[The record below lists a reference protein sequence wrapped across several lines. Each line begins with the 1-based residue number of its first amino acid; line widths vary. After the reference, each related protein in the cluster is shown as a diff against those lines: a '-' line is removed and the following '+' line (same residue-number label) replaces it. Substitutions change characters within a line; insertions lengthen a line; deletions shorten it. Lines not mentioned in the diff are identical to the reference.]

1 LGKRLGNCIVE
12 EQECFS
18 CDAVFL
24 VEHEL
29 DEEYYKTKFCP
40 FCGTKIAE
48 EDLDWN
54 DWDEDE

>member
-1 LGKRLGNCIVE
+1 ME

-24 VEHEL
+24 VEHDL
-29 DEEYYKTKFCP
+29 NEEYYKTTYCP

-48 EDLDWN
+48 EEDLNWDDWA
-54 DWDEDE
+54 EDE

>member
-1 LGKRLGNCIVE
+1 ME

-24 VEHEL
+24 VEHDL
-29 DEEYYKTKFCP
+29 NEEYYKTTYCP

-48 EDLDWN
+48 EEDLNWDE
-54 DWDEDE
+54 WDEDE

>member
-1 LGKRLGNCIVE
+1 ME
-12 EQECFS
+12 ELECFS

-24 VEHEL
+24 VEHDL
-29 DEEYYKTKFCP
+29 NEEYYATKYCP

-48 EDLDWN
+48 EEDLNWD